1 MKKFTYLITLFPIL
15 CALTIGA
22 TTLQAQ
28 SYPSYPIRMAIVAGP
43 GDASD
48 TTSRL
53 LGEELS
59 KILKTPIIPI
69 NKPGA
74 GSTLATDFVVKSK
87 KDGYTILYGNSGGAA
102 YAKAANPE
110 DVPYDPI
117 KDLEP
122 LGLHLFLPS
131 VIYVQA
137 ESPWKN
143 FNDVVEYAKKNP
155 GKFRCGLMGVGS
167 IKHFQLEM
175 IKAWTGVDIT
185 MIPFKAATPAVT
197 AVLGGHMEAGF
208 SALNLAEPHIE
219 SGKLRGILLDRKV
232 PGLSTI
238 PTLQESGYEKE
249 LPYAWFALF
258 APAGIP
264 EEVRKV
270 LVPAIEKAI
279 KNSELKA
286 KTEKL
291 GFFVEYKPP
300 EELKKIMINDY
311 ENAVVWAK
319 KLGVRKG
326 Q

>member
-1 MKKFTYLITLFPIL
+1 MKGLTLGIGIFLTLF
-15 CALTIGA
+15 ALTVEG
-22 TTLQAQ
+22 TTAEAQ
-28 SYPSYPIRMAIVAGP
+28 SYPSYPIKIVIVAGP

-53 LGEELS
+53 LGDELA
-59 KILKTPIIPI
+59 KILKTPIVPL

-87 KDGYTILYGNSGGAA
+87 KDGYTILYGNSGGTA

-110 DVPYDPI
+110 DTPYDPI

-137 ESPWKN
+137 TAPWKN
-143 FNDVVEYAKKNP
+143 FNDVVEYTKKNP

-175 IKAWTGVDIT
+175 IKSWTGADIT
-185 MIPFKAATPAVT
+185 MIPFKAASPAVT
-197 AVLGGHMEAGF
+197 AVLGGHIESAF

-219 SGKLRGILLDRKV
+219 AGKLRGILLDRKV

-258 APAGIP
+258 APAGIS
-264 EEVRKV
+264 EDVKRV
-270 LVPAIEKAI
+270 LVPAIEKAV
-279 KNSELKA
+279 KNPELKA

-300 EELKKIMINDY
+300 EELRKIMVRDY
-311 ENAVVWAK
+311 ENACIWAG
-319 KLGVRKG
+319 KLGLSKG